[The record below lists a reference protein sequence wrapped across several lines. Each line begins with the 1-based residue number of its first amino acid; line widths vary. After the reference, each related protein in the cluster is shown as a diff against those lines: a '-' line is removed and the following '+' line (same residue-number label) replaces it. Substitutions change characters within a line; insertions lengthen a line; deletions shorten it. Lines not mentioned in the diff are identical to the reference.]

1 MGGKSICKFSHKTK
15 ERLIL
20 KLGILSQDIRLY
32 STSRLYESA
41 KNRGHD
47 TEVVSYLRCYMNIAK
62 AKPRIFFQGRQ
73 MNFDVVIPRIA
84 ATWTF
89 YGAAVVRQFE
99 LMGALSANSS
109 ASISRSRDK
118 LRALQ
123 LIGNSGVEMPVT
135 GYVHLSRDIESV
147 LKSVGQP
154 PYVIKLLEGT
164 QGRGVVLTET
174 MEAAISAIETMKK
187 IDANILIQEF
197 VSESRG
203 EDIRAIVVGDK
214 VVASM
219 KRKAKPGEFRSNVH
233 LGGTVENYD
242 LNEQEEE
249 SAIKA
254 AKVLGLS
261 VAGVDLIQSNRGPL
275 VLEVNSS
282 PGLEG
287 IEKASGIDVAE
298 KIIEYLEDE
307 HSNRDKSKPIDI

>member
-1 MGGKSICKFSHKTK
+1 M
-15 ERLIL
+15 
-20 KLGILSQDIRLY
+20 KLGILSQDINLY
-32 STSRLYESA
+32 STSRLFETA
-41 KNRGHD
+41 NKRGHD
-47 TEVVSYLRCYMNIAK
+47 TQVVSYLRCYMNIAK
-62 AKPRIFFQGRQ
+62 ANPRIFFRGEEL
-73 MNFDVVIPRIA
+73 NFDSVIPRIA

-99 LMGALSANSS
+99 LMGSFSANSS

-135 GYVHLSRDIESV
+135 GYVHFSRDIEAV
-147 LKSVGQP
+147 LNTVGEP
-154 PYVIKLLEGT
+154 PFVIKLLEGT

-174 MEAAISAIETMKK
+174 MDAAISAIETMKNL
-187 IDANILIQEF
+187 DANILIQEF
-197 VSESRG
+197 IKEANG

-219 KRKAKPGEFRSNVH
+219 KRRAKPGEFRSNVH
-233 LGGTVENYD
+233 LGGSVLEYEMTD
-242 LNEQEEE
+242 EEKD
-249 SAIKA
+249 SAVRS
-254 AKVLGLS
+254 AKVLGLE
-261 VAGVDLIQSNRGPL
+261 VAGVDLIQSSRGPL

-298 KIIEYLEDE
+298 KIIAFLEYQTQ
-307 HSNRDKSKPIDI
+307 NRDKSKPIDI

>member
-1 MGGKSICKFSHKTK
+1 M
-15 ERLIL
+15 

-32 STSRLYESA
+32 STSRLFETA
-41 KNRGHD
+41 KKRGHD

-62 AKPRIFFQGRQ
+62 AKPRIFFQGREI
-73 MNFDVVIPRIA
+73 NFDVVIPRIA

-123 LIGNSGVEMPVT
+123 LIGNSGVEMPIT

-147 LKSVGQP
+147 LRTVGTP

-197 VSESRG
+197 ISESSG
-203 EDIRAIVVGDK
+203 QDIRAIVVGDK

-219 KRKAKPGEFRSNVH
+219 KRIAKPGEFRSNVH
-233 LGGTVENYD
+233 LGGRVEDYKLTN
-242 LNEQEEE
+242 QEEE

-287 IEKASGIDVAE
+287 IEKATGIDVADE
-298 KIIEYLEDE
+298 IIKYLEE
-307 HSNRDKSKPIDI
+307 QHSNRDKSKPIDI

>member
-1 MGGKSICKFSHKTK
+1 M
-15 ERLIL
+15 R
-20 KLGILSQDIRLY
+20 LGILSQDISLY

-41 KNRGHD
+41 KNRGHE

-62 AKPRIFFQGRQ
+62 ANPRVFFKGREI
-73 MNFDVVIPRIA
+73 NYDVVIPRIA

-89 YGAAVVRQFE
+89 YGASVVRQFE

-147 LKSVGQP
+147 LLTVGKP

-174 MEAAISAIETMKK
+174 MEAAVSAIETMKK

-197 VSESRG
+197 ISEANG

-233 LGGTVENYD
+233 LGGSVEGYKLTED
-242 LNEQEEE
+242 EEK

-261 VAGVDLIQSNRGPL
+261 VAGVDLIQSQRGPL
-275 VLEVNSS
+275 ILEVNSS

-287 IEKASGIDVAE
+287 IERASGIDVAG
-298 KIIEYLEDE
+298 KIIDYLEFR
-307 HSNRDKSKPIDI
+307 HLNRDKSAPIDI

>member
-1 MGGKSICKFSHKTK
+1 M
-15 ERLIL
+15 
-20 KLGILSQDIRLY
+20 KLGILSQDINLY
-32 STSRLYESA
+32 STSRLYKTA
-41 KNRGHD
+41 KKRGHD
-47 TEVVSYLRCYMNIAK
+47 TQVVSYLRCYMNIAK
-62 AKPRIFFQGRQ
+62 ANPRIFFRGDELS
-73 MNFDVVIPRIA
+73 FDSVIPRIA
-84 ATWTF
+84 STWTF

-99 LMGALSANSS
+99 LMGTLSANSS

-135 GYVHLSRDIESV
+135 GYVHFSRDVESV
-147 LKSVGQP
+147 LNTVGKP
-154 PYVIKLLEGT
+154 PFVIKLLEGT
-164 QGRGVVLTET
+164 QGRGVVLTQT
-174 MEAAISAIETMKK
+174 MDAAISAIETMKK

-197 VSESRG
+197 IKEAEG

-233 LGGTVENYD
+233 LGGSVIDYVMTD
-242 LNEQEEE
+242 EEKD
-249 SAIKA
+249 SAVRS
-254 AKVLGLS
+254 AKVLGLH

-287 IEKASGIDVAE
+287 IERASGIDVAE
-298 KIIEYLEDE
+298 KIIEYLEYE
-307 HSNRDKSKPIDI
+307 TQNRDTLKPIDI

>member
-1 MGGKSICKFSHKTK
+1 M
-15 ERLIL
+15 

-233 LGGTVENYD
+233 LGGSVENYD
-242 LNEQEEE
+242 LNEQEKE

-254 AKVLGLS
+254 ARVLGLS

-287 IEKASGIDVAE
+287 IEKASGIDVAD

-307 HSNRDKSKPIDI
+307 YTNRDKSKPIDI

>member
-1 MGGKSICKFSHKTK
+1 M
-15 ERLIL
+15 R
-20 KLGILSQDIRLY
+20 LGILSQDISLY
-32 STSRLYESA
+32 STNRLYESA
-41 KNRGHD
+41 KNRGHETD
-47 TEVVSYLRCYMNIAK
+47 VVSYLRCYMNIAK
-62 AKPRIFFQGRQ
+62 ANPRVFFKGRELSY
-73 MNFDVVIPRIA
+73 DVVIPRIA

-147 LKSVGQP
+147 LMTVGRP

-174 MEAAISAIETMKK
+174 MEAAVSAIETMKK

-197 VSESRG
+197 ISEAKG
-203 EDIRAIVVGDK
+203 EDIRAIVVGDN

-233 LGGTVENYD
+233 LGGSVEGYK
-242 LNEQEEE
+242 LTEEE
-249 SAIKA
+249 EKSAIKA

-261 VAGVDLIQSNRGPL
+261 VAGVDLIQSSRGPL
-275 VLEVNSS
+275 ILEVNSS

-287 IEKASGIDVAE
+287 IERASGIDVAG
-298 KIIEYLEDE
+298 KIVDYLEDR
-307 HSNRDKSKPIDI
+307 HLNRDKSAPIDI

>member
-1 MGGKSICKFSHKTK
+1 M
-15 ERLIL
+15 

-41 KNRGHD
+41 KDRGHD

-62 AKPRIFFQGRQ
+62 AKPRVFFQGRQ

-99 LMGALSANSS
+99 LTGTLSANSS
-109 ASISRSRDK
+109 SSISRSRDK

-147 LKSVGQP
+147 LNTVGQP

-197 VSESRG
+197 ISESKG
-203 EDIRAIVVGDK
+203 EDIRAIVVGDN

-233 LGGTVENYD
+233 LGGSVENYD
-242 LNEQEEE
+242 LNKQEEE

-287 IEKASGIDVAE
+287 IEKASGVDVAD

-307 HSNRDKSKPIDI
+307 HTNRDKSKPIDI

>member
-1 MGGKSICKFSHKTK
+1 M
-15 ERLIL
+15 

-147 LKSVGQP
+147 LKTVGEP

-187 IDANILIQEF
+187 IDANILQVFQFAHQERF
-197 VSESRG
+197 IRSVIHGCTNVPFIWTERFNMLD
-203 EDIRAIVVGDK
+203 EDFSFEVYWD
-214 VVASM
+214 
-219 KRKAKPGEFRSNVH
+219 VH
-233 LGGTVENYD
+233 FLLFNW
-242 LNEQEEE
+242 
-249 SAIKA
+249 
-254 AKVLGLS
+254 
-261 VAGVDLIQSNRGPL
+261 
-275 VLEVNSS
+275 
-282 PGLEG
+282 
-287 IEKASGIDVAE
+287 
-298 KIIEYLEDE
+298 EYLICLFIEQ
-307 HSNRDKSKPIDI
+307 SIC

>member
-1 MGGKSICKFSHKTK
+1 M
-15 ERLIL
+15 R
-20 KLGILSQDIRLY
+20 LGILSQDISLY
-32 STSRLYESA
+32 STSRLFESA
-41 KNRGHD
+41 KNRGHE

-62 AKPRIFFQGRQ
+62 ANPRVFFKGREI
-73 MNFDVVIPRIA
+73 NYDVVIPRIA

-89 YGAAVVRQFE
+89 YGASVVRQFE

-123 LIGNSGVEMPVT
+123 LIGNSGVEMPIT

-147 LKSVGQP
+147 LMTVGKP

-174 MEAAISAIETMKK
+174 MEAAVSAIETMKK

-197 VSESRG
+197 ISEANG

-233 LGGTVENYD
+233 LGGSVEGYE
-242 LNEQEEE
+242 LTENE
-249 SAIKA
+249 
-254 AKVLGLS
+254 
-261 VAGVDLIQSNRGPL
+261 
-275 VLEVNSS
+275 
-282 PGLEG
+282 
-287 IEKASGIDVAE
+287 EKKCD
-298 KIIEYLEDE
+298 
-307 HSNRDKSKPIDI
+307 

>member
-1 MGGKSICKFSHKTK
+1 M
-15 ERLIL
+15 R
-20 KLGILSQDIRLY
+20 LGILSQDISLY

-41 KNRGHD
+41 KKRGHE
-47 TEVVSYLRCYMNIAK
+47 TEVISYLRCYMNIAK
-62 AKPRIFFQGRQ
+62 ANPRVFFKGREIIY
-73 MNFDVVIPRIA
+73 DVVIPRIA

-89 YGAAVVRQFE
+89 YGASVVRQFE
-99 LMGALSANSS
+99 LIGALSANSS

-147 LKSVGQP
+147 LLTVGKP

-174 MEAAISAIETMKK
+174 MEAAVSAIETMKK

-197 VSESRG
+197 ISEANG

-233 LGGTVENYD
+233 LGGSVEGYKLTED
-242 LNEQEEE
+242 EEK

-261 VAGVDLIQSNRGPL
+261 VAGVDLIQSQRGPL
-275 VLEVNSS
+275 ILEVNSS

-287 IEKASGIDVAE
+287 IERASGIDVAG
-298 KIIEYLEDE
+298 KIIDYLEFR
-307 HSNRDKSKPIDI
+307 HLNRDKSAPIDI

>member
-1 MGGKSICKFSHKTK
+1 M
-15 ERLIL
+15 

-41 KNRGHD
+41 KNRGHE

-73 MNFDVVIPRIA
+73 LNFDVVIPRIA

-99 LMGALSANSS
+99 LMGSLSANSS

-147 LKSVGQP
+147 LKTVGQP

-197 VSESRG
+197 VNESKG

-233 LGGTVENYD
+233 LGGSVEKYE

-282 PGLEG
+282 PGLGG
-287 IEKASGIDVAE
+287 IEKASGVNVAD
-298 KIIEYLEDE
+298 KIIEYLEFE
-307 HSNRDKSKPIDI
+307 HSNRDKTKPIDI

>member
-1 MGGKSICKFSHKTK
+1 MN
-15 ERLIL
+15 
-20 KLGILSQDIRLY
+20 LGILSQDINLY
-32 STSRLYESA
+32 STSRLYETA
-41 KNRGHD
+41 KNRGHNV
-47 TEVVSYLRCYMNIAK
+47 EVVSYLRCYMNIAK
-62 AKPRIFFQGRQ
+62 ANPRIFFRGTEL
-73 MNFDVVIPRIA
+73 NFDVVIPRIA

-99 LMGALSANSS
+99 LMGSLSANSS

-147 LKSVGQP
+147 LNTVGNP

-197 VSESRG
+197 ISEASG
-203 EDIRAIVVGDK
+203 QDIRAIVVGDK

-219 KRKAKPGEFRSNVH
+219 KRIARPGEFRSNVH
-233 LGGTVENYD
+233 LGGSVENYT
-242 LNEQEEE
+242 LTEEE
-249 SAIKA
+249 TKSAVKA

-261 VAGVDLIQSNRGPL
+261 VAGVDLIQ
-275 VLEVNSS
+275 
-282 PGLEG
+282 
-287 IEKASGIDVAE
+287 
-298 KIIEYLEDE
+298 
-307 HSNRDKSKPIDI
+307 

>member
-1 MGGKSICKFSHKTK
+1 M
-15 ERLIL
+15 
-20 KLGILSQDIRLY
+20 KLGILSQDINLY
-32 STSRLYESA
+32 STSRLYKTA
-41 KNRGHD
+41 KKRGHD
-47 TEVVSYLRCYMNIAK
+47 TQVVSYLRCYMNIAK
-62 AKPRIFFQGRQ
+62 ANPRIFFKSDELS
-73 MNFDVVIPRIA
+73 FDSVIPRIA
-84 ATWTF
+84 STWTF

-99 LMGALSANSS
+99 LMGSLSANSS

-135 GYVHLSRDIESV
+135 GYVHFSRDIESV
-147 LKSVGQP
+147 LNTVGEP
-154 PYVIKLLEGT
+154 PFVIKLLEGT
-164 QGRGVVLTET
+164 QGRGVVLTQT
-174 MEAAISAIETMKK
+174 MDAAISAIETMKK

-197 VSESRG
+197 IKEAEG

-233 LGGTVENYD
+233 LGGSVINYVMTD
-242 LNEQEEE
+242 EEKD
-249 SAIKA
+249 SAVRS
-254 AKVLGLS
+254 AKVLGLH

-287 IEKASGIDVAE
+287 IERASGIDVAE
-298 KIIEYLEDE
+298 KIIEYLEYE
-307 HSNRDKSKPIDI
+307 TQNRDTLKPIDI

>member
-1 MGGKSICKFSHKTK
+1 MGGKSIRKFSYKTR
-15 ERLIL
+15 ERLSV

-73 MNFDVVIPRIA
+73 MSFDVVIPRIA

-147 LKSVGQP
+147 LKTVGQP

-197 VSESRG
+197 ISESKG

-233 LGGTVENYD
+233 LGGSVENYE
-242 LNEQEEE
+242 LNEQEKE

-287 IEKASGIDVAE
+287 IEKASGIDVAD

-307 HSNRDKSKPIDI
+307 HGNRDKSKPIDI

>member
-1 MGGKSICKFSHKTK
+1 M
-15 ERLIL
+15 

-41 KNRGHD
+41 KNRGHE

-99 LMGALSANSS
+99 LMGSLSANSS

-147 LKSVGQP
+147 LKTVGQP

-197 VSESRG
+197 VNESKG

-233 LGGTVENYD
+233 LGGSVEKYE

-287 IEKASGIDVAE
+287 IEKASGVNVAD
-298 KIIEYLEDE
+298 KIIKYLEDE
-307 HSNRDKSKPIDI
+307 HSNRDRSKPIDI

>member
-1 MGGKSICKFSHKTK
+1 M
-15 ERLIL
+15 
-20 KLGILSQDIRLY
+20 KLGILSQDINLY
-32 STSRLYESA
+32 STSRLYKTA
-41 KNRGHD
+41 KKRGHD
-47 TEVVSYLRCYMNIAK
+47 TQVVSYLRCYMNIAK
-62 AKPRIFFQGRQ
+62 ANPRIFFRGDELS
-73 MNFDVVIPRIA
+73 FDSVIPRIA
-84 ATWTF
+84 STWTF

-99 LMGALSANSS
+99 LMGSLSANSS

-135 GYVHLSRDIESV
+135 GYVHFSRDIESV
-147 LKSVGQP
+147 LNTVGEP
-154 PYVIKLLEGT
+154 PFVIKLLEGT
-164 QGRGVVLTET
+164 QGRGVVLTQT
-174 MEAAISAIETMKK
+174 MDAAISAIETMKK

-197 VSESRG
+197 IKEAEG

-233 LGGTVENYD
+233 LGGSVINYVMTD
-242 LNEQEEE
+242 EEKD
-249 SAIKA
+249 SAVRS
-254 AKVLGLS
+254 AKVLGLH

-287 IEKASGIDVAE
+287 IERASGIDVAE
-298 KIIEYLEDE
+298 KIIEYLEYE
-307 HSNRDKSKPIDI
+307 TQNRDTSRPIDI

>member
-1 MGGKSICKFSHKTK
+1 MN
-15 ERLIL
+15 
-20 KLGILSQDIRLY
+20 LGILSQDINLY
-32 STSRLYESA
+32 STSRLYETA
-41 KNRGHD
+41 KNRGHNV
-47 TEVVSYLRCYMNIAK
+47 EVVSYLRCYMNIAK
-62 AKPRIFFQGRQ
+62 ANPRIFFRGTEL
-73 MNFDVVIPRIA
+73 NFDVVIPRIA

-147 LKSVGQP
+147 LNTVGNP

-197 VSESRG
+197 ISESSG
-203 EDIRAIVVGDK
+203 QDIRAIVVGDK

-219 KRKAKPGEFRSNVH
+219 KRIAKPGEFRSNVH
-233 LGGTVENYD
+233 LGGSVENYT
-242 LNEQEEE
+242 LTEEE
-249 SAIKA
+249 TKSAVKA

-261 VAGVDLIQSNRGPL
+261 VAGVDLIQSNRGSL

-287 IEKASGIDVAE
+287 IEKASGIDVADE
-298 KIIEYLEDE
+298 IIKYLEDK
-307 HSNRDKSKPIDI
+307 HLNRDKSKPIDI